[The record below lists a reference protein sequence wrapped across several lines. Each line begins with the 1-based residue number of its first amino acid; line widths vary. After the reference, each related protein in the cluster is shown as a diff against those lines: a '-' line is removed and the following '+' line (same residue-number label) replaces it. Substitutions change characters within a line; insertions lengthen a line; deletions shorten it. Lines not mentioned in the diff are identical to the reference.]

1 MPSYKITASD
11 YEKILKYYNK
21 SIPSNK
27 LRLKKAGEDI
37 LSFKL
42 CQCIK
47 KINPSLQK
55 GKEAR
60 AIGICTRSVIN
71 NKGLSRGK
79 FKCLKKRS
87 ISVKKTHRNLSFS
100 NKTKTMKR
108 KT

>member
-1 MPSYKITASD
+1 MSSYKITASD
-11 YEKILKYYNK
+11 YKKILKYYNK
-21 SIPSNK
+21 SIPFNK
-27 LRLKKAGEDI
+27 LHIKKAGEDI
-37 LSFKL
+37 LSLKL

-55 GKEAR
+55 GKEPR
-60 AIGICTRSVIN
+60 AIGICTRSIIN

-87 ISVKKTHRNLSFS
+87 ISIKKTHRNLSLG
-100 NKTKTMKR
+100 NKRKTMKR